1 MDTFRIRLEKIILT
15 GLIPI
20 FLIFYLSATSG
31 VVFFILFGLILISIL
46 LFLKHLRGF
55 SPFFQR
61 KELSLDN
68 LLLALTFIMLSL
80 TLIESF
86 LWIFR
91 SKPQIPQKI
100 VMPQEWKKRPVS
112 IPGASYAYYWHN
124 ILHVHDKNHMRKTE
138 SFQPKSNG
146 RFRIIV
152 VGDSLTFGYGVRNE
166 ETYPSQI
173 ETTLKKKFNVEAL
186 NLGVSGCQSED
197 VLKIVR
203 EYTPLLQPD
212 LIIYGVCLN
221 DFLPSGV
228 REYENDMAYKFPLPE
243 GMKTFLSERTSI
255 GQLVSRAYNCLLMD
269 IGLRNDFWTD
279 ILKDFKN
286 YQTRFSKDVKTM
298 NEFALSIGLPPI
310 VAMVLNQYPDLNS
323 KGYQIAMAAERHL
336 TNAGMTVISTEK
348 FYRNYDKQR
357 MMVSPWEGH
366 PSAKAH
372 KIFADLFVADLL
384 HRRDLEQYRILK

>member
-1 MDTFRIRLEKIILT
+1 
-15 GLIPI
+15 
-20 FLIFYLSATSG
+20 
-31 VVFFILFGLILISIL
+31 
-46 LFLKHLRGF
+46 
-55 SPFFQR
+55 
-61 KELSLDN
+61 
-68 LLLALTFIMLSL
+68 
-80 TLIESF
+80 
-86 LWIFR
+86 
-91 SKPQIPQKI
+91 
-100 VMPQEWKKRPVS
+100 
-112 IPGASYAYYWHN
+112 
-124 ILHVHDKNHMRKTE
+124 MRKTE

>member
-1 MDTFRIRLEKIILT
+1 
-15 GLIPI
+15 
-20 FLIFYLSATSG
+20 
-31 VVFFILFGLILISIL
+31 
-46 LFLKHLRGF
+46 
-55 SPFFQR
+55 
-61 KELSLDN
+61 
-68 LLLALTFIMLSL
+68 
-80 TLIESF
+80 
-86 LWIFR
+86 
-91 SKPQIPQKI
+91 
-100 VMPQEWKKRPVS
+100 MPQEWKKRPVN